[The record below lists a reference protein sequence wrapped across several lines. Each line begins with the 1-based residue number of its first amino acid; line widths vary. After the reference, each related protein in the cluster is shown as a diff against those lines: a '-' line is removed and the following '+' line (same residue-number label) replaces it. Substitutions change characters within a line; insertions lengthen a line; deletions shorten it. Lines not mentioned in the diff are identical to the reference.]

1 MDKPEQ
7 KKFAANLIE
16 HLVTA
21 TFVLDNEGTVII
33 WNNACERLTG
43 LTAKEVVGTKEHW
56 RAFYSRERLC
66 LADVIVQG
74 RTGELAELY
83 AVHAQPSLH
92 GNGYKAENWCVMP
105 RTRSKLYVSA
115 DAGPI
120 YDEAGQLIAV
130 VQTIRDST
138 DYKKAQSALEEL
150 SITDELTGLHNRRF
164 FNENLHIEWSR
175 GIRSQEPLALI
186 LLDIDYFKQYND
198 TYGHTAGDDCLIS
211 VARVLQHSLLRS
223 SDMATRYG
231 GEEFV
236 LLLPNTTLEGAF
248 EISERIR
255 SALERLNIPHNTNK
269 VANHITLSD
278 GIACLTPSSETNPSE
293 LISLADE
300 ALYKAKDLGRNQSTS
315 IDTPTNT
322 KGNEITP

>member
-1 MDKPEQ
+1 MD
-7 KKFAANLIE
+7 
-16 HLVTA
+16 H
-21 TFVLDNEGTVII
+21 EGTVII

-43 LTAKEVVGTKEHW
+43 LSAKEVLGTKEHW

-74 RTGELAELY
+74 RTSELADLY

-105 RTRSKLYVSA
+105 RTRTKLYVSA

-120 YDEAGQLIAV
+120 YDEEDKLIAV

-175 GIRSQEPLALI
+175 GIRSQEPLSFI
-186 LLDIDYFKQYND
+186 LLDIDFFKQYND
-198 TYGHTAGDDCLIS
+198 TYGHTAGDDCLRS

-231 GEEFV
+231 GEEFG

-248 EISERIR
+248 EVAERIR
-255 SALERLNIPHNTNK
+255 SAIERLNIPHDTNQAAAH
-269 VANHITLSD
+269 VTLSD
-278 GIACLTPSSETNPSE
+278 GIACLKPSSEVNPSE
-293 LISLADE
+293 LVALADE
-300 ALYKAKDLGRNQSTS
+300 ALYKAKSQGRNQSTS
-315 IDTPTNT
+315 VNT
-322 KGNEITP
+322 MVNSDEK